1 MGSEKTMEELLD
13 KNILFVDLLY
23 EIMTRFFNL
32 PANEVDREI
41 NAAIRKSVEFLE
53 VDQCVF
59 GEFKDE
65 SGRLKISHGY
75 TVGRWPEAPGIFLN
89 DIAPNITQC
98 LRRGEVVNSARLPE
112 DYPADWVKEQDYA
125 ERVGL
130 KSCVAVSLNVGG
142 RAVGAIIFE
151 AYRKYQNWSDQTIR
165 HMRILARIFANA
177 VERKQTDLKLR
188 GAFDRIRELS
198 EHLKEEN
205 RYLRETIS
213 SQNRYENIVGRSDA
227 MRGVL
232 SKIEEVAATGS
243 TVLLLG
249 ETGTGKT
256 MLAQLVH
263 QLSRRKNRTMI
274 KVNCATLPAN
284 LLESELFGHEK
295 GAFTGAV
302 SKKVGRFEI
311 ADHSTLFLDEIGEL
325 PLDIQ
330 SKLLR
335 VLDDGEFERLG
346 NAASIKVDV
355 RIVAATNRD
364 LGKMVRE
371 GSFRSDLFYRLNVY
385 PVHVPP
391 LRERRED
398 IPDMVW
404 AFVREFCKTMGRN
417 VTRIPGKNMNALVAY
432 AWPGNIRELKNVVEN
447 AMIPNRA
454 GTLDVLPPE
463 RSLDLVQNDLSF
475 EGVERAHIMNILK
488 KTGGRIKGS
497 GGAAEILVMKPS
509 TLYTKMKKL
518 GITIGPRTVRLD
530 PKR

>member
-1 MGSEKTMEELLD
+1 
-13 KNILFVDLLY
+13 
-23 EIMTRFFNL
+23 
-32 PANEVDREI
+32 
-41 NAAIRKSVEFLE
+41 
-53 VDQCVF
+53 
-59 GEFKDE
+59 
-65 SGRLKISHGY
+65 
-75 TVGRWPEAPGIFLN
+75 
-89 DIAPNITQC
+89 
-98 LRRGEVVNSARLPE
+98 
-112 DYPADWVKEQDYA
+112 
-125 ERVGL
+125 
-130 KSCVAVSLNVGG
+130 
-142 RAVGAIIFE
+142 
-151 AYRKYQNWSDQTIR
+151 
-165 HMRILARIFANA
+165 

-188 GAFDRIRELS
+188 VAFDRIRELS

-213 SQNRYENIVGRSDA
+213 SQNRYENIIGQSDA

-302 SKKVGRFEI
+302 SKKIGRFEI
-311 ADHSTLFLDEIGEL
+311 ANHSTLFLDEIGEL

-346 NAASIKVDV
+346 NAASIRVDV

-371 GSFRSDLFYRLNVY
+371 GTFRSDLFYRLNVY

-404 AFVREFCKTMGRN
+404 TFVREFCKTMGRN
-417 VTRIPGKNMNALVAY
+417 VTRIPGKHMNALVAY

-463 RSLDLVQNDLSF
+463 RSPDLVQNDLSF
-475 EGVERAHIMNILK
+475 EGVERAHIVNILK
-488 KTGGRIKGS
+488 KTGGRIKGP
-497 GGAAEILVMKPS
+497 GGAAEILQLKPS

-518 GITIGPRTVRLD
+518 GITIGPRPVRLD